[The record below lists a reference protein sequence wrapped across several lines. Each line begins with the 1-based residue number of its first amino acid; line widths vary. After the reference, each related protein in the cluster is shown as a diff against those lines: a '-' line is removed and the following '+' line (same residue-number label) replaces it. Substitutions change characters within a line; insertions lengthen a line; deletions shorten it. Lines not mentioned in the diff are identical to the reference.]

1 MRAKLKR
8 SKVRVKGVGPTATSI
23 TAVHP
28 VCAARV
34 VLTGGGATAHV
45 LGRDQRRAVILPEEI
60 IGAGRA
66 THRRRGD
73 R

>member
-8 SKVRVKGVGPTATSI
+8 SKVRAKGLGPTATSI
-23 TAVHP
+23 TVGHS
-28 VCAARV
+28 VRAAQV

-45 LGRDQRRAVILPEEI
+45 LGRDRRRAVVLPEEI